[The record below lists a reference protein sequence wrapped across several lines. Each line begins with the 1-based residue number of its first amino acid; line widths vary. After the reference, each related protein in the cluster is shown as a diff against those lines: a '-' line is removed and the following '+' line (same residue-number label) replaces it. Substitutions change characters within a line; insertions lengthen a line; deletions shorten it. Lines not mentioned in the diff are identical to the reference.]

1 MTGDLMEREGHE
13 LVNAWTT
20 AGEWIGMF
28 YSADAAR
35 EWLRAHGHDANAC
48 EVSTRSMRQD
58 QTNN

>member
-1 MTGDLMEREGHE
+1 MEREGHE